1 MIFSLHTLVK
11 RDEQSLSEASDN
23 KPVLIQVMKDA
34 WQRQQAEGRLA
45 YPDRK
50 LEGQRVPGPFYSVPY
65 SQGQTATE
73 PS

>member
-23 KPVLIQVMKDA
+23 KVLIQVMKDA

-45 YPDRK
+45 YLLK